1 MRAAFLRELFF
12 VFRVFRV
19 LARPAVRF
27 LAVRPLLAAFRLGAF
42 LFFLA
47 VALRVLAFFFPPDGL
62 GGAGAA
68 GGGLGVKAGGG
79 V

>member
-1 MRAAFLRELFF
+1 LRELF
-12 VFRVFRV
+12 FRVFRV

-27 LAVRPLLAAFRLGAF
+27 LAVRPLLAALRLGAF
-42 LFFLA
+42 LFFA
-47 VALRVLAFFFPPDGL
+47 AALRDLAFFFPPDGL
-62 GGAGAA
+62 GAAGAA